1 MKLKDLLN
9 DIPYEVMQG
18 DENFE
23 ISSISWDSRKVTT
36 GSLFICVKGRNV
48 DRHEYAL
55 EAVKAGASALIIEH
69 EVMDIPK
76 HIPVIKVNDT
86 RLTMAHIANIYYK
99 NPSSKFKLIGIT
111 GTNGKTSIS
120 LFIYEMLRT
129 LNKNTGLI
137 GTIEN
142 LINDKKLK
150 TEKLNPTTPDSI
162 ELQASFDEML
172 KEEAEYVVMEVTSSA
187 LSQHRVAGC
196 EFDIGV
202 FSNLT
207 QDHLEEHGTMEN
219 YKNAKMKLFNMC
231 KKAVINSDD
240 AVSKEIMERSNAS
253 IVTYGIEIDSDF
265 KATNIEYSFKGTE
278 FDLDFQNSL
287 YRVRTRLLGK
297 FNVYNILASIAV
309 CHGLG
314 FTLEEI
320 IKAVSKVK
328 SSAGRF
334 EIVSVPRDYL
344 VVVDYAHSPD
354 SLEKIIKSTKALTK
368 NKVIVVFGCGGDRD
382 RSKRPIMA
390 EIAGS
395 LANICILTSDNPR
408 SENPMDI
415 INDIEKGIKNTHCSY
430 FKIENRREAIH
441 KALTLAEKG
450 DAIIIAGKGHE
461 TYQILKDRTIHFSD
475 VEVVEDFF
483 K

>member
-9 DIPYEVMQG
+9 DIPYEVIQG

-23 ISSISWDSRKVTT
+23 ASSINWDSRKVTK

-48 DRHEYAL
+48 DRHQYAL
-55 EAVKAGASALIIEH
+55 EAIKAGASALIIEH
-69 EVMDIPK
+69 EVKDIPK

-86 RLTMAHIANIYYK
+86 RLAMAHIANIYYK

-120 LFIYEMLRT
+120 LFIYEILKS
-129 LNKNTGLI
+129 LNKSTALI

-142 LINDKKLK
+142 LVNGKKLR

-162 ELQASFDEML
+162 ELQASFDEIS
-172 KEEAEYVVMEVTSSA
+172 KEGAEYVVMEVTSSA
-187 LSQHRVAGC
+187 LSQHRVTGC
-196 EFDIGV
+196 DFSIGV

-207 QDHLEEHGTMEN
+207 QDHLEEHGNMEN
-219 YKNAKMKLFNMC
+219 YKNAKMKLFSMC
-231 KKAVINSDD
+231 KSAVINSDD
-240 AVSKEIMERSNAS
+240 AMSKEIMEKSRAS
-253 IVTYGIEIDSDF
+253 IITYGIETDSDF
-265 KATNIEYSFKGTE
+265 KADNIEYSFKGTE
-278 FDLDFQNSL
+278 FDLYFQNNL
-287 YRVRTRLLGK
+287 YKVKTKLLGR

-309 CHGLG
+309 CHSLG

-320 IKAVSKVK
+320 IQAVLKVK
-328 SSAGRF
+328 SASGRF
-334 EIVSVPRDYL
+334 EIVSVPHDYL

-382 RSKRPIMA
+382 KSKRPIMG

-395 LANICILTSDNPR
+395 SAHICILTSDNPR

-415 INDIEKGIKNTHCSY
+415 INDIEDGIKNAHCSY
-430 FKIENRREAIH
+430 FKIENRKEGIH
-441 KALTLAEKG
+441 KALTLAEEG

-461 TYQILKDRTIHFSD
+461 TYQILRDRTIHFSD

>member
-76 HIPVIKVNDT
+76 HIPVIKVDDT

-196 EFDIGV
+196 DFDIGV

-328 SSAGRF
+328 SAAGRF